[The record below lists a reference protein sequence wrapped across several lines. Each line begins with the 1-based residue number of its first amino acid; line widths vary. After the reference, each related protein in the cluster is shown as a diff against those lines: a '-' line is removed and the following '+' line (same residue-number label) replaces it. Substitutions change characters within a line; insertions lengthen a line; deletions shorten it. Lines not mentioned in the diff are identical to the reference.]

1 LDLHGVW
8 FIIVRLLTENSSLLW
23 FDKYYSGCI
32 SIVDTRIAIEFWIP
46 LEKGIVLCITNEDLL
61 NKRTIILIHNYYIIE
76 CDMMILIICKR
87 RDDIEETIPCSGND
101 GQSNTGILSGTR
113 FPVRKTPFLNLW
125 IIPATSHLLFPR
137 KSGSSSKINFNYL
150 IYSIYILHRYMCFN
164 FIIIHEC

>member
-1 LDLHGVW
+1 MELYKVW
-8 FIIVRLLTENSSLLW
+8 FIIVRLLIENSISLW
-23 FDKYYSGCI
+23 FDKYCTGCI

-46 LEKGIVLCITNEDLL
+46 LEKGIVLCTTNENLL

-113 FPVRKTPFLNLW
+113 FPVRKTPFLYLW
-125 IIPATSHLLFPR
+125 IIPATTHLLFRR
-137 KSGSSSKINFNYL
+137 KSGLPSKINFNCL
-150 IYSIYILHRYMCFN
+150 IYSVYMLHRYMCFN
-164 FIIIHEC
+164 FNIIHKC